1 MIRVLLALA
10 LALTG
15 ASTAS
20 ADTYPSKPIRLIVP
34 FTPGGSTDIL
44 GRLIGHK
51 LSERFGQQVFVD
63 NRPGAGGS
71 VGAELAARA
80 APDGY
85 TLLMGH
91 LGTLAVNP
99 GLYPKLGYD
108 SRTSFQPVALIAVTA
123 SILTVHP
130 SMPVHD
136 AAALLA
142 LARQK
147 PNGLTFGTAGNG
159 SAAHIGTAALMEAA
173 GIQMVHVPY
182 RGTGPMINDLLAGQL
197 NLSLT
202 GAPVVLQ
209 HVRAG
214 TLRALAVSS
223 VQRIAAAPELPTL
236 AESALPGFE
245 ATQWYGFVAPA
256 GLPAD
261 ITALLNQAVNQTLG
275 QPDVIE
281 RLKDDGAYPQPE
293 TPAAFGQLI
302 SAEIDRWAAVIKRTG
317 MKAD

>member
-1 MIRVLLALA
+1 MIRRLVI
-10 LALTG
+10 LALTLLGVCG
-15 ASTAS
+15 AHAES
-20 ADTYPSKPIRLIVP
+20 YPSRPIRLIVP

-44 GRLIGHK
+44 GRLIGQK
-51 LSERFGQQVFVD
+51 LSERFGQQVIID

-71 VGAELAARA
+71 VGAEMAARA

-108 SRTSFQPVALIAVTA
+108 PRTSFQAVALVAVTA
-123 SILTVHP
+123 SILVVHP
-130 SMPVHD
+130 SMPVPD
-136 AAALLA
+136 AASLLA
-142 LARQK
+142 LARQN
-147 PNGLTFGTAGNG
+147 PGGLTFGTAGNG
-159 SAAHIGTAALMEAA
+159 SAAHIAMAAFMEAS
-173 GIQMVHVPY
+173 GTQLVHVPY
-182 RGTGPMINDLLAGQL
+182 RGTGPMVNDLLAGQL
-197 NLSLT
+197 QLSMT

-214 TLRALAVSS
+214 TLRALAVTSL
-223 VQRIAAAPELPTL
+223 QRIAAAPELPTL
-236 AESALPGFE
+236 AEGALPGFE

-261 ITALLNQAVNQTLG
+261 ITALLNQAVNQTLA
-275 QPDVIE
+275 QSDVIA
-281 RLKDDGAYPQPE
+281 RLTDDGAYPKPE
-293 TPAAFGQLI
+293 TPAAFQQLI
-302 SAEIDRWAAVIKRTG
+302 ASEIDRWGAVIKRTG